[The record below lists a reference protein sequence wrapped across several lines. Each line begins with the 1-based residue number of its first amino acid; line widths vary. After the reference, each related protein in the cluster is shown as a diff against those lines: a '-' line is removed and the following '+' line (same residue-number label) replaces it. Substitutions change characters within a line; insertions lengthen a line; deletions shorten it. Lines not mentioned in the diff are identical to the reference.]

1 MNGRSKSV
9 VMAVAL
15 AMAVGLVAEAGG
27 SRRKTTK
34 RRTSKQRVSRTTT
47 RNRATRR
54 VTTGRLKPGGRKLYD
69 SPGDD
74 IFVGKGSVTRKR
86 GKPSLYDSP
95 GDDTYKPGR
104 LRYDSPGND
113 KFASGKRSLND
124 SDGDDTMA
132 GKPTVVVGK
141 PTGGKPKGAAGAAS
155 RRSLLLPAVQAAR
168 EAGR

>member
-47 RNRATRR
+47 GNRGTRRATAC
-54 VTTGRLKPGGRKLYD
+54 GHKPGARKLYD

-74 IFVGKGSVTRKR
+74 TF
-86 GKPSLYDSP
+86 
-95 GDDTYKPGR
+95 KPGR
-104 LRYDSPGND
+104 LRYDSPGD
-113 KFASGKRSLND
+113 DTFKPGQRLYD
-124 SDGDDTMA
+124 SPGDDTFKA
-132 GKPTVVVGK
+132 PRVRYDSPGDDT
-141 PTGGKPKGAAGAAS
+141 
-155 RRSLLLPAVQAAR
+155 
-168 EAGR
+168 